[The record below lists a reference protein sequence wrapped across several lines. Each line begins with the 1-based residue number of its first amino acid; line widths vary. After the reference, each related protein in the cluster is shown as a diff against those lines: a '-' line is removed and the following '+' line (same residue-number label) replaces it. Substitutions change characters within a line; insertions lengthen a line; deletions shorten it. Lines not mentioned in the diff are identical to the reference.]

1 MSSSVKDP
9 TYIANQRDEAPGS
22 SDPVPGGQGAQSAR
36 RAPGQRV
43 LSDRERERRQMA
55 LAPTVPDK
63 AEAMCDC
70 TKVLHFSV
78 FFDGTGNNQK
88 QEMAKPVEER
98 ALSNIAKLFDAHKP
112 ESAGIKSKYIPGVG
126 TPYPEIGD
134 SGGALAMAF
143 GKGGDKRI
151 KKALALL
158 DEEIAKVPAQQKIL
172 LINVVVFG
180 FSRGAAQARAF
191 VRDLSALCQPEEG
204 AFTYKGVPLRV
215 AFAGIYDTVCSAY
228 DNLVQGVF
236 SMRGGHNGWANGMQ
250 LPPMVEQSVH
260 MMAAHE
266 ARIRFP
272 LDSTRIDAAYPDNT
286 IEVWYPGVHSDVGGG
301 YAPGYQGRNN
311 TISRFSLNEMFDL
324 AFAAGV
330 LFQRIDDL
338 PGRVQDEFKK
348 DDPQLRE
355 AFNAYLQAVPKKSG
369 PLEEVQAAHMEL
381 LHRWLKVRVNSQ
393 TPTDAELKLQTQ
405 RDTAKSA
412 RDAARRARDALR
424 HKGNR
429 FGMAEGDRH
438 AALQNLSSDERLELA
453 KQEEEAEKQHERYK
467 EADGAL
473 DDLNQESRKYR
484 KDVQAILDKHT
495 NNQALTLREKTL
507 KAAWEDSSPLPV
519 DVQKFFDLFAHD
531 SIAHFNFDS
540 SRLSD
545 WRTIYFGDAKYSP
558 S

>member
-1 MSSSVKDP
+1 MSTSIQDP
-9 TYIANQRDEAPGS
+9 TYIANQRDEDPGS
-22 SDPVPGGQGAQSAR
+22 EFPVPNGQAAQTAR
-36 RAPGQRV
+36 RAPGQRA
-43 LSDRERERRQMA
+43 LSDREREQRQIS
-55 LAPTVPDK
+55 LAPTVADK
-63 AEAMCDC
+63 SEAMCDC

-78 FFDGTGNNQK
+78 FFDGTGNNRK
-88 QEMAKPVEER
+88 QEFSKPTEER

-112 ESAGIKSKYIPGVG
+112 ENANIKSKYIPGVG

-134 SGGALAMAF
+134 KGGAIAMAI
-143 GKGGDKRI
+143 GTGGDKRI
-151 KKALALL
+151 KKALELL
-158 DEEIAKVPAQQKIL
+158 DEEIAKVPAQQKIR

-191 VRDLSALCQPEEG
+191 IRDLSALCQPEDG
-204 AFTYKGVPLRV
+204 AYTYKGLPLRV
-215 AFAGIYDTVCSAY
+215 AFSGIYDTVCSAY
-228 DNLVQGVF
+228 DNLVQAGL
-236 SMRGGHNGWANGMQ
+236 SKKGGHNGWANGMK

-272 LDSTRIDAAYPDNT
+272 LDSTRIDADYPDNT
-286 IEVWYPGVHSDVGGG
+286 IEVLYPGVHSDVGGG
-301 YAPGYQGRNN
+301 YAPGFQGRNN

-330 LFQRIDDL
+330 LFQRIDKL
-338 PGRVQDEFKK
+338 APEVQDEFTK
-348 DDPQLRE
+348 DNPELRD

-393 TPTDAELKLQTQ
+393 TPSEAEAKLQAQ
-405 RDTAKSA
+405 RDAAKNA
-412 RDAARRARDALR
+412 RDAQRQKINSLIMSA
-424 HKGNR
+424 G
-429 FGMAEGDRH
+429 GWE
-438 AALQNLSSDERLELA
+438 AAPYNLSSDQQMELT
-453 KQEEEAEKQHERYK
+453 KLEEEAKKQHTLYK
-467 EADGAL
+467 ESDDAL

-484 KDVQAILDKHT
+484 KDVQVILDQDTQK
-495 NNQALTLREKTL
+495 QPLTLRERTL
-507 KAAWEDSSPLPV
+507 KQAWENSSPLPAA
-519 DVQKFFDLFAHD
+519 VQKFFDLFAHD

-545 WRTIYFGDAKYSP
+545 WRTIYFGDTKYSP

>member
-1 MSSSVKDP
+1 MPNTAFDP

-22 SDPVPGGQGAQSAR
+22 SNPIPNGQGAQSAR
-36 RAPGQRV
+36 RAPGQRL
-43 LSDRERERRQMA
+43 LSDREREQRQMA
-55 LAPTVPDK
+55 LAPTMPEKVD
-63 AEAMCDC
+63 AMCDC

-78 FFDGTGNNQK
+78 FFDGTGNNRQ
-88 QEMAKPVEER
+88 QEMAKPAEEQ
-98 ALSNIAKLFDAHKP
+98 ALSNIAKLSDAHKVDP
-112 ESAGIKSKYIPGVG
+112 SRGFVRHYIPGVG

-134 SGGALAMAF
+134 DGGAIAMAI

-151 KKALALL
+151 KKALELL
-158 DEEIAKVPAQQKIL
+158 DKAIAETPAQQKIR

-191 VRDLSALCQPEEG
+191 IRDLSALCAPEDG
-204 AFTYKGVPLRV
+204 AYSYKGVPLRV
-215 AFAGIYDTVCSAY
+215 AFSGIYDTVCSAY
-228 DNLVQGVF
+228 DNVF
-236 SMRGGHNGWANGMQ
+236 QAALSKTGGHNGWADGMQ
-250 LPPMVEQSVH
+250 LPPLVEQSVH

-272 LDSTRIDAAYPDNT
+272 LDSTRIDEAYPDNT

-301 YAPGYQGRNN
+301 YAPGFQGRNN

-324 AFAAGV
+324 AFAGGV

-348 DDPQLRE
+348 DDPELRE

-393 TPTDAELKLQTQ
+393 TPTEAELTLQV
-405 RDTAKSA
+405 K
-412 RDAARRARDALR
+412 RDAAKNARNIELQ
-424 HKGNR
+424 KINSLV
-429 FGMAEGDRH
+429 MAAGGLEV
-438 AALQNLSSDERLELA
+438 APYNLSSDEQVELA
-453 KQEEEAEKQHERYK
+453 KLEEEAKKQHALYK

-473 DDLNQESRKYR
+473 DDLNQESQKYR
-484 KDVQAILDKHT
+484 KDMQAVLDKHAKK
-495 NNQALTLREKTL
+495 QPLTLRERTL
-507 KAAWEDSSPLPV
+507 KDAWENSSPLPAA
-519 DVQKFFDLFAHD
+519 VQKFFDLFAHD

-540 SRLSD
+540 SRLSN
-545 WRTIYFGDAKYSP
+545 WRTIYFGDTKYSP

>member
-1 MSSSVKDP
+1 MPNTAFDP

-22 SDPVPGGQGAQSAR
+22 SHPVPNGQGAQSAR

-43 LSDRERERRQMA
+43 LTDREREQRQMA
-55 LAPTVPDK
+55 LAPTVPNK
-63 AEAMCDC
+63 AEAMCEC
-70 TKVLHFSV
+70 TKVIHYSV
-78 FFDGTGNNQK
+78 FFDGTGNNRQ
-88 QEMAKPVEER
+88 QEMAKPVDER
-98 ALSNIAKLFDAHKP
+98 ALSNIAKLSTAHKDDT
-112 ESAGIKSKYIPGVG
+112 SKGIIQQYIPGVG

-134 SGGALAMAF
+134 NGGALGMAF

-158 DEEIAKVPAQQKIL
+158 DEEIAKTPTQQKIR

-191 VRDLSALCQPEEG
+191 IRDLSAQCQTEDD
-204 AFTYKGVPLRV
+204 AYTYKGLPLRV
-215 AFAGIYDTVCSAY
+215 AFSGIYDTVCSAY
-228 DNLVQGVF
+228 DNLVQAGI
-236 SMRGGHNGWANGMQ
+236 SKTGGHNGWAADMK

-272 LDSTRIDAAYPDNT
+272 LDSTRIDEAYPDNT

-301 YAPGYQGRNN
+301 YAPGFQGRNN

-324 AFAAGV
+324 AFAGGV

-348 DDPQLRE
+348 DDPELRE

-381 LHRWLKVRVNSQ
+381 LHRWLKVRVNSE
-393 TPTDAELKLQTQ
+393 TPTEAELTLQV
-405 RDTAKSA
+405 K
-412 RDAARRARDALR
+412 RDAAKNARNIQLQ
-424 HKGNR
+424 KINSLV
-429 FGMAEGDRH
+429 MAAGGSEV
-438 AALQNLSSDERLELA
+438 APYIQSSDEQVELV
-453 KQEEEAEKQHERYK
+453 KLEEEAKKQHALYK

-473 DDLNQESRKYR
+473 DDLNQESQKYR
-484 KDVQAILDKHT
+484 KDMQAILDKHAKK
-495 NNQALTLREKTL
+495 QPLTLRERTL
-507 KAAWEDSSPLPV
+507 KDAWENSSPLPAA
-519 DVQKFFDLFAHD
+519 VQKFFDLFAHD

-540 SRLSD
+540 SRLSN
-545 WRTIYFGDAKYSP
+545 WRTIYFGDTKYSP

>member
-1 MSSSVKDP
+1 MPNTAFDP
-9 TYIANQRDEAPGS
+9 TYIANQRDESPGS
-22 SDPVPGGQGAQSAR
+22 SNPIPNGQGAQSAR

-43 LSDRERERRQMA
+43 LSDREREQRQMA

-63 AEAMCDC
+63 VEAMCDC
-70 TKVLHFSV
+70 TKVIHFSV
-78 FFDGTGNNQK
+78 FFDGTGNNRK
-88 QEMAKPVEER
+88 QELAKPLEER
-98 ALSNIAKLFDAHKP
+98 ALSNIAKLFDAHKDNA
-112 ESAGIKSKYIPGVG
+112 SISQHYIPGVG

-134 SGGALAMAF
+134 KGGAISMAI
-143 GKGGDKRI
+143 GTGGNKRI
-151 KKALALL
+151 KKALELL
-158 DEEIAKVPAQQKIL
+158 DKAIAETPAQQKIR

-191 VRDLSALCQPEEG
+191 IRDLSALCAPEDG
-204 AFTYKGVPLRV
+204 AYSYKGVPLRV
-215 AFAGIYDTVCSAY
+215 AFSGIYDTVCSAY
-228 DNLVQGVF
+228 DNVF
-236 SMRGGHNGWANGMQ
+236 QAALSKTGGHNGWADGMQ

-286 IEVWYPGVHSDVGGG
+286 IEVWYPGVHADVGGG

-338 PGRVQDEFKK
+338 PGRVQDEFKN
-348 DDPQLRE
+348 DDPQLRK

-393 TPTDAELKLQTQ
+393 TPTDAELKLQAQ
-405 RDTAKSA
+405 RDTSKSA

-429 FGMAEGDRH
+429 YSV
-438 AALQNLSSDERLELA
+438 AADDQHSTPLSLSSDEQLQLA
-453 KQEEEAEKQHERYK
+453 KLEDEAKKQHERYE

-473 DDLNQESRKYR
+473 DDLNQESGKYR
-484 KDVQAILDKHT
+484 KDVQAILDKHAKR
-495 NNQALTLREKTL
+495 QPLTLRERTL
-507 KAAWEDSSPLPV
+507 KVAWEDSSPLPAE
-519 DVQKFFDLFAHD
+519 VQKFFDLFAHD

-545 WRTIYFGDAKYSP
+545 WRTIYFGDTKYSP

>member
-1 MSSSVKDP
+1 MSNTAFDP

-22 SDPVPGGQGAQSAR
+22 SNPVPGGQATQSAR

-43 LSDRERERRQMA
+43 LSDREREQRQVA

-63 AEAMCDC
+63 TEAMCDC

-78 FFDGTGNNQK
+78 FFDGTGNNQQ

-98 ALSNIAKLFDAHKP
+98 ALSNIAKLSDVHKVNP
-112 ESAGIKSKYIPGVG
+112 SRGFVRHYIPGVG

-134 SGGALAMAF
+134 KGGAIGMAI

-151 KKALALL
+151 KKALDLL
-158 DEEIAKVPAQQKIL
+158 DEEIAKTPTQQKIR

-191 VRDLSALCQPEEG
+191 IRDLSAQCQTEDDTY
-204 AFTYKGVPLRV
+204 TYKGLPLRV
-215 AFAGIYDTVCSAY
+215 AFSGLYDTVCSAY
-228 DNLVQGVF
+228 DNLVQAGF
-236 SMRGGHNGWANGMQ
+236 SKTGGHNGWADGMK

-272 LDSTRIDAAYPDNT
+272 LDSTRIDEAYPDNT

-301 YAPGYQGRNN
+301 YAPGFQGRNN

-324 AFAAGV
+324 AFAGGV

-348 DDPQLRE
+348 DDPELRE

-393 TPTDAELKLQTQ
+393 TPTEAELTLQV
-405 RDTAKSA
+405 K
-412 RDAARRARDALR
+412 RDAAKNARNIDLQ
-424 HKGNR
+424 KINSLV
-429 FGMAEGDRH
+429 MAAGGLEV
-438 AALQNLSSDERLELA
+438 APYNLSSDEQVELA
-453 KQEEEAEKQHERYK
+453 KLEEEAKKQHALYK

-473 DDLNQESRKYR
+473 DDLNQESQKYR
-484 KDVQAILDKHT
+484 KDMQAIFDKHAKE
-495 NNQALTLREKTL
+495 QPLTLRERTL
-507 KAAWEDSSPLPV
+507 KDAWENSSPLPAA
-519 DVQKFFDLFAHD
+519 VQKFFDLFAHD

-540 SRLSD
+540 SRLSN
-545 WRTIYFGDAKYSP
+545 WRTIYFGDTKYSP

>member
-1 MSSSVKDP
+1 MPNTAFDP
-9 TYIANQRDEAPGS
+9 TYIANQRDESPGS
-22 SDPVPGGQGAQSAR
+22 SNPVPNGQGAQSAR

-43 LSDRERERRQMA
+43 LSDREREQRQMA

-63 AEAMCDC
+63 VEAMCDC
-70 TKVLHFSV
+70 TKVIHYSV
-78 FFDGTGNNQK
+78 FFDGTGNNRQ
-88 QEMAKPVEER
+88 QEMAKPVDER
-98 ALSNIAKLFDAHKP
+98 ALSNIAKLSTAHKDNT
-112 ESAGIKSKYIPGVG
+112 SRGIVQQYIPGVG

-134 SGGALAMAF
+134 KGGAIAMAF

-158 DEEIAKVPAQQKIL
+158 DEEIAKVPNQQKIL

-191 VRDLSALCQPEEG
+191 VRDLSGLCQPEGG
-204 AFTYKGVPLRV
+204 AYTYKGVPLRV

-228 DNLVQGVF
+228 DNPVQGVF
-236 SMRGGHNGWANGMQ
+236 SKQGGHNGWADGMQ

-272 LDSTRIDAAYPDNT
+272 LDSTRIDEAYPDNT

-301 YAPGYQGRNN
+301 YAPGFQGRNN

-324 AFAAGV
+324 AFAGGV

-348 DDPQLRE
+348 DDPELRE

-393 TPTDAELKLQTQ
+393 TPTEAELTLQV
-405 RDTAKSA
+405 K
-412 RDAARRARDALR
+412 RDAAKNARNMEQQKINSLV
-424 HKGNR
+424 
-429 FGMAEGDRH
+429 MAAGGLEV
-438 AALQNLSSDERLELA
+438 APYNLSSDEQVELA
-453 KQEEEAEKQHERYK
+453 KLEEEAKKQHALYK

-473 DDLNQESRKYR
+473 DDLNQESQKYR
-484 KDVQAILDKHT
+484 KDMQAILDKHAKK
-495 NNQALTLREKTL
+495 QPLTLRERTL
-507 KAAWEDSSPLPV
+507 KDAWENSSPLPAA
-519 DVQKFFDLFAHD
+519 VQKFFDLFAHD

-540 SRLSD
+540 SRLSN
-545 WRTIYFGDAKYSP
+545 WRTIYFGDTKYSP

>member
-1 MSSSVKDP
+1 MSNTAVDP
-9 TYIANQRDEAPGS
+9 TYIANQRDESPGS

-36 RAPGQRV
+36 RAPGQRK
-43 LSDRERERRQMA
+43 LSDREREQRQMA

-70 TKVLHFSV
+70 TKVIHYSV
-78 FFDGTGNNQK
+78 FFDGTGNNRQE
-88 QEMAKPVEER
+88 EMAKPVDER
-98 ALSNIAKLFDAHKP
+98 ALSNIAKLSAAHKDDT
-112 ESAGIKSKYIPGVG
+112 SRGIVQQYIPGVG

-134 SGGALAMAF
+134 KGGAIAMAI
-143 GKGGDKRI
+143 GTGGDKRI
-151 KKALALL
+151 KKALELL
-158 DEEIAKVPAQQKIL
+158 DEEIAKTPAQQKIR

-191 VRDLSALCQPEEG
+191 IRDLSAQCQPEDG
-204 AFTYKGVPLRV
+204 AYTYKGLPLRV
-215 AFAGIYDTVCSAY
+215 AFSGVYDTVCSAY
-228 DNLVQGVF
+228 DNLVQAGF
-236 SMRGGHNGWANGMQ
+236 TKKGGHNGWAEGMK

-301 YAPGYQGRNN
+301 YAPGFQGRNN

-330 LFQRIDDL
+330 LFQRIDKL
-338 PGRVQDEFKK
+338 APEVQDEFKK
-348 DDPQLRE
+348 DDAQLRE
-355 AFNAYLQAVPKKSG
+355 AFNAYVQAVPKKSG

-381 LHRWLKVRVNSQ
+381 LHRWLKARVQSQ
-393 TPTDAELKLQTQ
+393 TSSDAELKLQAQ
-405 RDTAKSA
+405 RDKAKIS
-412 RDAARRARDALR
+412 RDKLRQKSNNMVMAAGGLEAVPY
-424 HKGNR
+424 
-429 FGMAEGDRH
+429 
-438 AALQNLSSDERLELA
+438 NLSSDEQMELA
-453 KQEEEAEKQHERYK
+453 KLEEEVKKQHALYK

-473 DDLNQESRKYR
+473 DDLNQESGKYR
-484 KDVQAILDKHT
+484 RDVKNILEKHA
-495 NNQALTLREKTL
+495 NKQALTLREQTI
-507 KAAWEDSSPLPV
+507 KAAWENGSPLPTA
-519 DVQKFFDLFAHD
+519 VQKFFDLFAHD

-540 SRLSD
+540 SRLSN
-545 WRTIYFGDAKYSP
+545 WRTIYFGDTKYSP

>member
-1 MSSSVKDP
+1 MSNTAVDP
-9 TYIANQRDEAPGS
+9 TYIANQRDESPGS

-36 RAPGQRV
+36 RAPGQRK
-43 LSDRERERRQMA
+43 LSDREREQRQMA

-78 FFDGTGNNQK
+78 FFDGTGNNQQ
-88 QEMAKPVEER
+88 QEMAKPVGER
-98 ALSNIAKLFDAHKP
+98 ALSNIAKLSDAHKVNP
-112 ESAGIKSKYIPGVG
+112 SRGFVRHYIPGVG

-134 SGGALAMAF
+134 KGGAIAMAI
-143 GKGGDKRI
+143 GTGGDKRI
-151 KKALALL
+151 KKALDLL
-158 DEEIAKVPAQQKIL
+158 DEEIAKTPTQQKIR

-191 VRDLSALCQPEEG
+191 IRDLSAQCQPEDG
-204 AFTYKGVPLRV
+204 AYTYKGLPLRV
-215 AFAGIYDTVCSAY
+215 AFSGVYDTVCSAY
-228 DNLVQGVF
+228 DNLVQAGF
-236 SMRGGHNGWANGMQ
+236 TKKGGHNGWAEGMK

-301 YAPGYQGRNN
+301 YSPGFQGRNN

-330 LFQRIDDL
+330 LFQRIDKL
-338 PGRVQDEFKK
+338 APEVQDEFKK
-348 DDPQLRE
+348 DDAQLRE
-355 AFNAYLQAVPKKSG
+355 AFNAYVQAVPKKSG

-381 LHRWLKVRVNSQ
+381 LHRWLKVRVQSQ
-393 TPTDAELKLQTQ
+393 TSSDAELKLQAQ
-405 RDTAKSA
+405 RDEAKIS
-412 RDAARRARDALR
+412 RDKLRQKSNNMVMAAGGWEAVPY
-424 HKGNR
+424 
-429 FGMAEGDRH
+429 
-438 AALQNLSSDERLELA
+438 NLSSDDQMELA
-453 KQEEEAEKQHERYK
+453 KLEDEAKKQHTLYK
-467 EADGAL
+467 DADDAL
-473 DDLNQESRKYR
+473 DDLNQESGKYR
-484 KDVQAILDKHT
+484 RDVKNILEKHA
-495 NNQALTLREKTL
+495 NKQALTLREQTI
-507 KAAWEDSSPLPV
+507 KAAWENGSPLPTA
-519 DVQKFFDLFAHD
+519 VQKFFDLFAHD

-545 WRTIYFGDAKYSP
+545 WRTIYFGDTKYSP